1 MKLHIQM
8 LASIP
13 RFLRTPITYKQKFNA
28 ICKQYKYDKI
38 ANGISSNNHYKCP
51 FYDALDS

>member
-13 RFLRTPITYKQKFNA
+13 RFSRTLISYKQKFNA
-28 ICKQYKYDKI
+28 ICKQYKDDKI
-38 ANGISSNNHYKCP
+38 ANGISSNDHYECP